1 MKKLFMAGAIL
12 FSSTIV
18 FAYPQVNIDEIKT
31 HQLEMIQKE
40 KECLQ
45 NSKTLEE
52 FKNCKFEAMKEFKLK
67 MLDKREACIKNAKDM
82 RDLRSCNMHMGMH
95 MEMHHW

>member
-12 FSSTIV
+12 FSGTIA
-18 FAYPQVNIDEIKT
+18 FAYPPPSIDEIKT

-40 KECLQ
+40 KQCLQ

-82 RDLRSCNMHMGMH
+82 RDLRSCNMHM
-95 MEMHHW
+95 EMHHY